1 MREHTKKPKNR
12 SLTLDHNTGVLGQ
25 TPISDILQAYENAAF
40 KRQSVQDRMQG
51 QTSGQSSVGIILQRY
66 KEKIQGYTV
75 EEDEALIQGAFEFVQ
90 PMEMDKDEL
99 LQSKPESVPI
109 TKQADEK
116 PNNTGLSNNL
126 KAALENISSYSMDDV
141 RVHYNSD
148 KPTRLNAFAYTQ
160 GTDIHIAPGQEK
172 HLPHEAWHIVQQKQG
187 RVQSTMRLGGVNVN
201 DNEELEKEADAMG
214 GIIVRQKKH
223 FQFSGT
229 SDHFKTGNDSV
240 VQRVC
245 KTNVELKELTVNE
258 FDKHRKAEQM
268 DWANAVG
275 FTVGERE
282 VIWSLLEW
290 GSGGLASI
298 KISHIINKNFIDNTN
313 D

>member
-25 TPISDILQAYENAAF
+25 TPISDILQAYENAAL

-51 QTSGQSSVGIILQRY
+51 QTSGQSSVSIILQRY

-223 FQFSGT
+223 Y
-229 SDHFKTGNDSV
+229 
-240 VQRVC
+240 
-245 KTNVELKELTVNE
+245 
-258 FDKHRKAEQM
+258 
-268 DWANAVG
+268 
-275 FTVGERE
+275 
-282 VIWSLLEW
+282 
-290 GSGGLASI
+290 
-298 KISHIINKNFIDNTN
+298 ISKLHLQ
-313 D
+313 